1 MCAVEYMLC
10 GMWVCFAEGAE
21 GIRQMWVSGLGRVR
35 VRRIER
41 VGLVN

>member
-1 MCAVEYMLC
+1 MCAVEKMLC

-21 GIRQMWVSGLGRVR
+21 GIGQMRVSGLARVR
-35 VRRIER
+35 VGRIER